1 MNGQHPETSVIPA
14 GKEQAFRAWVKRNR
28 ISDLDAPDAFYDYRG
43 AFLAGVDRG
52 SDGHWPDTFKQHG
65 HPTFSV
71 ESKYA
76 IPNDSQAGRWEN
88 GRYVAP
94 MTTPQPQFN
103 PADVWEALIRKGIS
117 KAEATRHVLRQVANQ
132 PDAVRTQYLKDI
144 DPGQL
149 AALGLGAADMMSFGL
164 GDQVARAVETV
175 PIIGAGEGGARMTQE
190 QAFGQ
195 HKTAYRVGQGLGLVG
210 PAAAEIG
217 LTKLGRLAPSAA
229 RLAVNAVR
237 NKGGRI
243 AAKAALNALEGG
255 AYVGAQAAGHTEGG
269 LGARGKAAVRAA
281 PYGAVAGLAL
291 PAAGAA
297 LKAVRV
303 PYVSRFF
310 DYLAGEAPAAKPA
323 VRPIP
328 GLLGVGEELGAV
340 TPRPSLV
347 PSRAPAPDLLETP
360 TYQRRAKPAAAA
372 GMEGSPF
379 ILTEAEQA
387 ATIGAK
393 TLRARAREAA
403 RTAYNLAIAA
413 GQSVTQAKAAAQ
425 RAAGMAAGPP
435 GLLAP

>member
-1 MNGQHPETSVIPA
+1 MSNGTDYTPDQWRQIFANAKTALQKDRSNTRA
-14 GKEQAFRAWVKRNR
+14 LAAFRAALPTIAAER
-28 ISDLDAPDAFYDYRG
+28 
-43 AFLAGVDRG
+43 
-52 SDGHWPDTFKQHG
+52 DT
-65 HPTFSV
+65 V
-71 ESKYA
+71 
-76 IPNDSQAGRWEN
+76 
-88 GRYVAP
+88 
-94 MTTPQPQFN
+94 
-103 PADVWEALIRKGIS
+103 RK
-117 KAEATRHVLRQVANQ
+117 AAYLR
-132 PDAVRTQYLKDI
+132 DI
-144 DPGQL
+144 DPGWL
-149 AALGLGAADMMSFGL
+149 AALGLGAADMASFGL
-164 GDQVARAVETV
+164 GDQIARAVETV

-237 NKGGRI
+237 NKWGRI

-360 TYQRRAKPAAAA
+360 TFLRRETPVPIPLSQRPRPGHPIYTEGPAPTRSAEVRGGEPLLPKANPLRGGTEQTSGLLPQDFYA
-372 GMEGSPF
+372 TSTDLLDMLKQVSMTPQYRQA
-379 ILTEAEQA
+379 ILRLLFQRGV
-387 ATIGAK
+387 TIPALGI
-393 TLRARAREAA
+393 R
-403 RTAYNLAIAA
+403 
-413 GQSVTQAKAAAQ
+413 
-425 RAAGMAAGPP
+425 P
-435 GLLAP
+435 GLLGG

>member
-1 MNGQHPETSVIPA
+1 MSNGTDYTPDQWRQIFANAKTALQKDRSNTRA
-14 GKEQAFRAWVKRNR
+14 LAAFRAALPTIAAER
-28 ISDLDAPDAFYDYRG
+28 
-43 AFLAGVDRG
+43 
-52 SDGHWPDTFKQHG
+52 DT
-65 HPTFSV
+65 V
-71 ESKYA
+71 
-76 IPNDSQAGRWEN
+76 
-88 GRYVAP
+88 
-94 MTTPQPQFN
+94 
-103 PADVWEALIRKGIS
+103 RK
-117 KAEATRHVLRQVANQ
+117 AAYLR
-132 PDAVRTQYLKDI
+132 DI
-144 DPGQL
+144 DPGWL
-149 AALGLGAADMMSFGL
+149 AALGLGAADMASFGL
-164 GDQVARAVETV
+164 GDQIARAVETV

-237 NKGGRI
+237 NKWGRI

-360 TYQRRAKPAAAA
+360 TFLRRETPVPIPLSQRPRPGHPIYTEGPAPTRSAEVRGGEPLLPKANPQIAPLMQEIRDMSTRDLVEAWKNAPTINQKLRGFLLVELQRRRITVPDL
-372 GMEGSPF
+372 G
-379 ILTEAEQA
+379 I
-387 ATIGAK
+387 
-393 TLRARAREAA
+393 R
-403 RTAYNLAIAA
+403 
-413 GQSVTQAKAAAQ
+413 
-425 RAAGMAAGPP
+425 P
-435 GLLAP
+435 GLLGG

>member
-1 MNGQHPETSVIPA
+1 MTAPVQPKPN
-14 GKEQAFRAWVKRNR
+14 FRNMWE
-28 ISDLDAPDAFYDYRG
+28 DL
-43 AFLAGVDRG
+43 VDRG
-52 SDGHWPDTFKQHG
+52 
-65 HPTFSV
+65 
-71 ESKYA
+71 
-76 IPNDSQAGRWEN
+76 
-88 GRYVAP
+88 
-94 MTTPQPQFN
+94 
-103 PADVWEALIRKGIS
+103 IS
-117 KAEATRHVLRQVANQ
+117 EAEATRHVMRQIANQ
-132 PDAVRTQYLKDI
+132 PDAVRAQYLKDI
-144 DPGQL
+144 DPGKL

-243 AAKAALNALEGG
+243 AAKTALNALEGG

-360 TYQRRAKPAAAA
+360 TFLRRETPVPIPLSQRPRPGHPIYTEGPAPTRSAEVRGGEPLLPKANPTIAPVMAKLRQLSPSQLVEAWKNAPQELRDLLLVEFQRRHITVPAL
-372 GMEGSPF
+372 G
-379 ILTEAEQA
+379 I
-387 ATIGAK
+387 
-393 TLRARAREAA
+393 R
-403 RTAYNLAIAA
+403 
-413 GQSVTQAKAAAQ
+413 
-425 RAAGMAAGPP
+425 P
-435 GLLAP
+435 GLLGG